1 MEIVEAVV
9 ARGEDEPPG
18 ASGPKRRLPHFQLDG
33 VEDGLLAHG
42 LDDAAGAEDAEAPFH
57 AHMGVEGALR
67 RFGPALDGD
76 GDVKAARVPG
86 RFGLLFQ
93 RFLYH
98 GPGDV
103 VDGSFAHR
111 LVETGLC
118 YPAHALTAVD
128 AHLAGQFGP
137 EGDTGDDRQ
146 TGGHVHIVAAV
157 LPNGALGPLA
167 GQAAEDRLY
176 LHHDALRGAEGHRLG
191 GAAGEQQ
198 PCRARRAQR
207 RTGTGGI
214 AAAQELLAAADVVL
228 KERALFLRHFFF
240 AVEECV
246 LLIGQ
251 SINFADVFP
260 GKGLFRRHDV
270 RDARRRDADDL
281 VGNFLRQLQL
291 VEAQDDGHLLVA
303 GEAFQDG
310 QQFSLALD
318 VEERRRLVQ

>member
-1 MEIVEAVV
+1 MGSTMPLVP
-9 ARGEDEPPG
+9 RTLRP
-18 ASGPKRRLPHFQLDG
+18 
-33 VEDGLLAHG
+33 
-42 LDDAAGAEDAEAPFH
+42 PFH

-157 LPNGALGPLA
+157 LPDGALSPLA

-176 LHHDALRGAEGHRLG
+176 LHHDALWGCGGPLSRGCGR
-191 GAAGEQQ
+191 
-198 PCRARRAQR
+198 
-207 RTGTGGI
+207 
-214 AAAQELLAAADVVL
+214 
-228 KERALFLRHFFF
+228 
-240 AVEECV
+240 
-246 LLIGQ
+246 
-251 SINFADVFP
+251 
-260 GKGLFRRHDV
+260 
-270 RDARRRDADDL
+270 
-281 VGNFLRQLQL
+281 
-291 VEAQDDGHLLVA
+291 
-303 GEAFQDG
+303 
-310 QQFSLALD
+310 
-318 VEERRRLVQ
+318 